1 VDALRLDPTGVS
13 DCKQTHRGI
22 ETWCNNPCMLHDTL
36 CIVLHNK
43 LFEKYVLSE

>member
-22 ETWCNNPCMLHDTL
+22 EIWCNNPCMLHDIGL
-36 CIVLHNK
+36 YNK